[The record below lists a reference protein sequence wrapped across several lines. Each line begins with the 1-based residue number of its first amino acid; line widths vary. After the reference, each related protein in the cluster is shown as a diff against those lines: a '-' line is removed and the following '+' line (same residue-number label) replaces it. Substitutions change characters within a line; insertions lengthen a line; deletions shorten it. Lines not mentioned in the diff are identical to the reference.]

1 VLSAV
6 LIGRPSFVGSGE
18 CRQRRSAR
26 LIAMN
31 VDRAAKPPIHPVV
44 WRPPRAPARARQRSS
59 AGTFDLQLVD
69 LPAAGEDVAVDGA
82 GRVVVGVADGRILR
96 IEPSGAAA
104 EIANT
109 GGRPLGIEIAP
120 DGTIVVCDFRRGVLR
135 VDPDTGLVAVLVD
148 EFAGEPLVF
157 CNNSTVGRDGT
168 IYFTDSSTRFDQPH
182 YVGEL
187 LAHTGTGRLFRRAPG
202 GAVDLVTDGLDFANG
217 VTLSPGEDFLI
228 VAETGGYRLQRIWL
242 TGPRSGRREVLVE
255 NLPGLPDNVSTG
267 SDGLFW
273 VALPSPRSRTLDLLL
288 PLPPVFRKAVWAMPE
303 RLRPKDTPTVWVQAY
318 DATGV
323 LVHDLQ
329 TTHPRF
335 RMVSGVRESGGTV
348 WLGSLE
354 SAAIGR
360 ITL

>member
-1 VLSAV
+1 MNRTSA
-6 LIGRPSFVGSGE
+6 P
-18 CRQRRSAR
+18 
-26 LIAMN
+26 
-31 VDRAAKPPIHPVV
+31 KPPIDPVV

-59 AGTFDLQLVD
+59 TRSVDLHLVD
-69 LPAAGEDVAVDGA
+69 LPAAGEDVAVDGD
-82 GRVVVGVADGRILR
+82 GRVVVGVSDGRILR
-96 IEPSGAAA
+96 IDESGAIV

-120 DGTIVVCDFRRGVLR
+120 DGTIIVCDFRRGLLR
-135 VDPDTGLVAVLVD
+135 VDPGTGVVDVLVD
-148 EFAGEPLVF
+148 QFDTAPIIF
-157 CNNSTVGRDGT
+157 CNNSTVGRDGI
-168 IYFTDSSTRFDQPH
+168 IYFTDSSTHFDQPH

-187 LAHTGTGRLFRRAPG
+187 LAHTGSGRLFRRDPG
-202 GAVDLVTDGLDFANG
+202 GAVDLVATGLDFANG
-217 VTLSPGEDFLI
+217 VTLSAGEDFLI

-242 TGPRSGRREVLVE
+242 SGQRSGQQEIFVE

-267 SDGLFW
+267 SDGLIW

-288 PLPPVFRKAVWAMPE
+288 PLPPFLRKALWALPE
-303 RLRPKDTPTVWVQAY
+303 WLRPGDTPTVWVQAY
-318 DATGV
+318 DAAGV

-360 ITL
+360 IEL